1 MKVVVLCG
9 GRGTRLR
16 EETEFRPKPMV
27 EIGGY
32 PILWHIMK
40 IYAHY
45 GMRDFILCLGY
56 RGNMIK
62 EYFLNYEATN
72 NDFRI
77 SLGRQSHIEFMGAH
91 QEQDFTVTL
100 ADTGLETMTGGRLQ
114 RVARYLSND
123 DTFLLT
129 YGDGLSDVNIRNL
142 IAFHQSHGKIATV
155 TSVSPIS
162 RFGLLEADAQGRVKR
177 FAEKTKTNGL
187 ISAGFFVF
195 HRRIFDYLAGPDCI
209 LEREPLERLAGEGQL
224 MAYRHDGFFYA
235 MDTFREYQ
243 YLNELWASANTPW
256 KVWSDGIEE
265 NQRTKAAAK
274 KAGGQ

>member
-9 GRGTRLR
+9 GLGTRLR

-27 EIGGY
+27 EIGGR

-40 IYAHY
+40 MYAHY
-45 GMRDFILCLGY
+45 GMREFILCLGY

-62 EYFLNYEATN
+62 DYFLNYEAMN

-77 SLGRQSHIEFMGAH
+77 SLGRKSHIEFMGAH

-114 RVARYLSND
+114 RVARYVADD

-129 YGDGLSDVNIRNL
+129 YGDGLSDVNIRDL
-142 IAFHQSHGKIATV
+142 IAFHKSHGKAATV
-155 TSVSPIS
+155 TSVPPIS
-162 RFGLLEADAQGRVKR
+162 RFGVLEANAQGKVER
-177 FAEKTKTNGL
+177 FAEKPRANGL
-187 ISAGFFVF
+187 ISAGFFVLN
-195 HRRIFDYLAGPDCI
+195 RRIFDYLTGPECV
-209 LEREPLERLAGEGQL
+209 LEREPMERLAREGQL
-224 MAYRHDGFFYA
+224 MAYRHEGFFFA
-235 MDTFREYQ
+235 MDTYREYQ

-256 KVWSDGIEE
+256 KVWSDEGD
-265 NQRTKAAAK
+265 RTKETMAAAK
-274 KAGGQ
+274 KAGA